1 MSATPGMRSSGVRQT
16 KQTRQT
22 DRPTARQPASQRQT
36 DRQTDRR
43 PARQTDKRSFR
54 FKEPVRHWVLNYFI
68 DIDDNDDDDDGGGDD
83 DHDYR
88 MMTMMAVMTAI
99 MMTIVVAT
107 IPFAYYVS
115 ITHGGWWYK
124 IVGHR
129 QHRPLGW
136 TAGVCSAWSSSACL
150 SSLSLGR

>member
-107 IPFAYYVS
+107 IPFAYYMSPSRMADGGIKSLDIANIGHSAGLLESARLGPALLVS
-115 ITHGGWWYK
+115 A
-124 IVGHR
+124 R
-129 QHRPLGW
+129 
-136 TAGVCSAWSSSACL
+136 
-150 SSLSLGR
+150 